1 MNQDNNP
8 TGDPRDETK
17 AAHDRHVLDELERRL
32 QMMRPV
38 APVVDLAAVE
48 RRAQERD
55 VLTASHSSASAVAVI
70 PSKSTGQSVRA
81 RSVRQ
86 VATVAVAWL
95 CGLAMGMAAMIMYQ
109 AGGATV
115 ADTHAMRTPR
125 NETQRE
131 AQQLPPNQDDVVPM
145 AVERPDAKEADP
157 NRGRRLAA
165 SPLSHGQL
173 AALIDRP
180 QPEIDGAG
188 EIWRIGM
195 SLRTDIDSRWPALR
209 DEPRTVAVAA
219 AGPPA
224 AVAEEATHSNVEIPQ
239 PPAPTRDNLLREMEN
254 WRKSRAF

>member
-8 TGDPRDETK
+8 TGKPPDETK
-17 AAHDRHVLDELERRL
+17 AAQDRHVLDELERRL

-48 RRAQERD
+48 RRALKPG
-55 VLTASHSSASAVAVI
+55 VLTASHSSARAAAIVH
-70 PSKSTGQSVRA
+70 SKSTGQLVRA

-95 CGLAMGMAAMIMYQ
+95 CGLAMGMAAMIIYQ
-109 AGGATV
+109 AGGATG
-115 ADTHAMRTPR
+115 ADTHAIKTLR
-125 NETQRE
+125 NETQRDAE
-131 AQQLPPNQDDVVPM
+131 QLPPTQDDVVPK
-145 AVERPDAKEADP
+145 AADRPGAKQVDP
-157 NRGRRLAA
+157 NHGRRLAA

-195 SLRTDIDSRWPALR
+195 SLRTDVESRWPALR
-209 DEPRTVAVAA
+209 DEPRTVIVAA
-219 AGPPA
+219 TGPPA
-224 AVAEEATHSNVEIPQ
+224 AGAAEATHSNVEIPQ